1 MGTLGLLGFCI
12 CDNDLD
18 EMLDER
24 EGKESTATI
33 LYNEETR
40 EKQIR
45 LVHQETVRA
54 PISPDFIAERPLGVR
69 DRQD

>member
-1 MGTLGLLGFCI
+1 MGTPGLLGFCI
-12 CDNDLD
+12 CDKDLD

-24 EGKESTATI
+24 EGKESMATI

-54 PISPDFIAERPLGVR
+54 PI
-69 DRQD
+69 